1 MKQTIFYFLNL
12 FLIFH
17 VNTGY
22 PGDISSDIQGLKN
35 IDRLIQRSINDNEI
49 PGAVAIILKNNQ
61 ILYHKSFGFSDKDSK
76 SLMEKNS
83 IFRIASMTK
92 AITSVGIMM
101 LAEDGKLLL
110 SDPVSKYISE
120 FNNPTVIESIDISS
134 GKILKTIPASR
145 EIQIIDLLTHTS
157 GIGYPFIP
165 SNLDRSYREGNIFDG
180 LTAKPIIL
188 SELIRNLS
196 RQPLLFEPGSS
207 YAYGLNNDVLGYVI
221 EIIAGMTLDSFFKKM
236 IFEPLKMDDTY
247 FYLPEEKESRL
258 VTLYAGNEDK
268 DIKKSDGTES
278 DIYLDNPN
286 YPISGAKTM
295 FSGGAGLSS
304 TAYDYSLFLSM
315 LLNEGKYDEQRLL
328 SQNSVKLMR
337 TALIDT
343 DSDGNSDF
351 GLGFDVITHPK
362 QSNELSSVGSYSWG
376 GAFYTTYW
384 IDPQNKL
391 IGIFMSQVR
400 PYNHLSVATEFKN
413 LVYQSIN

>member
-1 MKQTIFYFLNL
+1 MKHTIFCFLNL

-22 PGDISSDIQGLKN
+22 PEYISSDIQGLKN
-35 IDRLIQRSINDNEI
+35 IDHLIQRSINDNEI
-49 PGAVAIILKNNQ
+49 PGAVAIVLQNNQ

-110 SDPVSKYISE
+110 SDPVSKYIPE

-188 SELIRNLS
+188 SKLIRNLS

-236 IFEPLKMDDTY
+236 IFEPLKMNDTY

>member
-1 MKQTIFYFLNL
+1 MKHTIFCFLNL

-22 PGDISSDIQGLKN
+22 PEYISSDIQGLKN

-49 PGAVAIILKNNQ
+49 PGAVAIVLQNNQ

-110 SDPVSKYISE
+110 SDPVSKYIPE

-188 SELIRNLS
+188 SKLIRNLS

-207 YAYGLNNDVLGYVI
+207 YAYGLIMMYWD
-221 EIIAGMTLDSFFKKM
+221 M
-236 IFEPLKMDDTY
+236 
-247 FYLPEEKESRL
+247 
-258 VTLYAGNEDK
+258 
-268 DIKKSDGTES
+268 
-278 DIYLDNPN
+278 
-286 YPISGAKTM
+286 
-295 FSGGAGLSS
+295 
-304 TAYDYSLFLSM
+304 SLRSL
-315 LLNEGKYDEQRLL
+315 
-328 SQNSVKLMR
+328 
-337 TALIDT
+337 
-343 DSDGNSDF
+343 
-351 GLGFDVITHPK
+351 
-362 QSNELSSVGSYSWG
+362 
-376 GAFYTTYW
+376 
-384 IDPQNKL
+384 
-391 IGIFMSQVR
+391 QV
-400 PYNHLSVATEFKN
+400 
-413 LVYQSIN
+413 

>member
-1 MKQTIFYFLNL
+1 MKHTIFCFLNL

-49 PGAVAIILKNNQ
+49 PGAVAIILQNNQ

-101 LAEDGKLLL
+101 LAEDGKILL
-110 SDPVSKYISE
+110 SDPVSKYIPE